1 MGRKWTEE
9 ESLLALSLYLQTP
22 YGQIHSHNTAI
33 LKLAQHLD
41 RTVGSVAMKMLNFA
55 SLHPE
60 LVASGRKGL
69 SHASSLDRAVWE
81 QCEQRAWAPLVDVS
95 VDLDKLL
102 QEQTLNENLSEA
114 RSEFRYERPAGPT
127 VAESLVKVR
136 RGQNF
141 FRQAV
146 LANFNSKCC
155 ITGIAQP
162 ELLIA
167 SHIVPW
173 KDDVENR
180 LNPANGLA
188 LAATFDRA
196 FDGGLITIDKQLC
209 VIVGERLRRHD
220 NAKTRAYF
228 EPYHGQEIAQPERFL
243 PKDEFIQQHNEYF
256 YVENTGSGNSSF
268 SLI

>member
-1 MGRKWTEE
+1 M
-9 ESLLALSLYLQTP
+9 LALSLYLQTP
-22 YGQIHSHNTAI
+22 YGQIHSHNPSI

-41 RTVGSVAMKMLNFA
+41 RTEGSVAMKMLNFA

-69 SHASSLDRAVWE
+69 SHASSLDRAIWE
-81 QCEQRAWAPLVDVS
+81 QCEQKAWVPLLDAS
-95 VDLDKLL
+95 LDLDAVLE
-102 QEQTLNENLSEA
+102 EQTLDKNLNET
-114 RSEFRYERPAGPT
+114 RTEFKYEPPVGPT

-136 RGQNF
+136 RGQRF
-141 FRQAV
+141 FRQTV

-173 KDDVENR
+173 KDDLENR

-196 FDGGLITIDKQLC
+196 FDGGLITIDEQLC
-209 VIVGERLRRHD
+209 VIVGKRLLRHK
-220 NAKTRAYF
+220 NAQTRACF

-243 PKDEFIQQHNEYF
+243 PTIDFIRHHNEYF
-256 YVENTGSGNSSF
+256 KIQNKVFEKSSF
-268 SLI
+268 YLI